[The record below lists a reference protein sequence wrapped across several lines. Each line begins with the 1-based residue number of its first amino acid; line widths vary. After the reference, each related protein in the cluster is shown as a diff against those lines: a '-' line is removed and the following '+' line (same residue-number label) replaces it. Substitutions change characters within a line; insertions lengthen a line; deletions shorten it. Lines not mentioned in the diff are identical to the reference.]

1 MAGALEITER
11 RVGPVTIVDLN
22 GQLVVDDG
30 EREFRQTI
38 DVLVAAGQLNVLI
51 DLSKVTYMDS
61 GGVGA
66 LVAKYLHVTKRGGQ
80 MKLLHLSRRANRV
93 LRTARLVSVF
103 EVFRDE
109 AEAVSS
115 FALPAPLVSLPAP
128 AALMRRP

>member
-38 DVLVAAGQLNVLI
+38 DLLVAAGQLHILV

-80 MKLLHLSRRANRV
+80 MKLLQLSKRLGRRAIIAPPFTTRLDHGN
-93 LRTARLVSVF
+93 ARH
-103 EVFRDE
+103 
-109 AEAVSS
+109 
-115 FALPAPLVSLPAP
+115 
-128 AALMRRP
+128 

>member
-11 RVGPVTIVDLN
+11 RIGPVTIVDLN

-38 DVLVAAGQLNVLI
+38 DLLVAAGQLNILV
-51 DLSKVTYMDS
+51 DLGKVTYVDS

-80 MKLLHLSRRANRV
+80 MKLLHLSRRASRV
-93 LRTARLVSVF
+93 LRIARLISVF
-103 EVFRDE
+103 EVFGDE
-109 AEAVSS
+109 GEAVRS
-115 FALPAPLVSLPAP
+115 FALPASFVSLPA
-128 AALMRRP
+128 AAAGRRP